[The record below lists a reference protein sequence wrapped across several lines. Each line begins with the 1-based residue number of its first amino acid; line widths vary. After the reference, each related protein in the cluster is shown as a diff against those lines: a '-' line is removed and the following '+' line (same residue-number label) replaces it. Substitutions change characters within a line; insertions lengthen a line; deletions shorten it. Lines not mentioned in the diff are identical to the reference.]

1 MNQLTWNELE
11 TFVRRKAGVSP
22 KETLTKCHAIEGD
35 LDITGDDAV
44 EFMESFFEKFPV
56 QVGDFDFNRYFSGEG
71 FSLIEVALMAFSRKR
86 RAKYDKVPLTLGML
100 YQAILDGEWNNL
112 RLESLPR

>member
-1 MNQLTWNELE
+1 MNQLTWDEFE
-11 TFVRRKAGVSP
+11 AFVRKEAGVSP
-22 KETLTKCHAIEGD
+22 KEILTKDHAVEGD

-56 QVGDFDFNRYFSGEG
+56 QAGDFEFNRYFSGEG

-86 RAKYDKVPLTLGML
+86 RKKYDKVPLTLCML
-100 YQAILDGEWNNL
+100 YQAIWDGEWNNQ